1 MKRQFSFSL
10 VAVLL
15 LLILPSCPGAPSA
28 LVGEWVI
35 TQAGGSTEYGLEL
48 NADGTADPF
57 TVTGTLNGIFTW
69 ESDGTRVLFH
79 QVTVSNDMIT
89 WSALILS
96 DTNLSGAWVT
106 WNGTGYGDSNTFSA
120 AKQ

>member
-1 MKRQFSFSL
+1 MKKQFTLSL
-10 VAVLL
+10 VAVVLL
-15 LLILPSCPGAPSA
+15 LVLTGCPGGSPLAGS
-28 LVGEWVI
+28 WVI
-35 TQAGGSTEYGLEL
+35 TQAGGITEYGLEL

-57 TVTGTLNGIFTW
+57 TVTGTLNGTFTW

-79 QVTVSNDMIT
+79 QVTVSNDMIV